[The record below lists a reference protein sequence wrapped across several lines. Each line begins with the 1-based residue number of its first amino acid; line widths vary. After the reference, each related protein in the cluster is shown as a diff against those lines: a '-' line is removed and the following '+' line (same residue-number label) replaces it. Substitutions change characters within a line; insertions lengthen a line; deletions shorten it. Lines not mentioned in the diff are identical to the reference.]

1 MTAVVA
7 AKSTSMAGKKLRKLY
22 TITNPRQKWTADE
35 HDRFLHALVLH
46 GRDWKRIEAFV
57 ATKTATQIRSHAQKH
72 FLRAQ
77 KMGLAVPP
85 AHPRRVGAVR
95 QAQPPISWLPSF
107 ADDDAVMSEDE
118 TISIRQLPLSPDHPD
133 FALVYRFVGDVFG
146 SDAPRPVEA
155 QLQRLLGAD
164 PVIVETIL
172 CVLGNLEASLSF

>member
-1 MTAVVA
+1 MSAVVA
-7 AKSTSMAGKKLRKLY
+7 KSTEMAGKKLRKPY
-22 TITNPRQKWTADE
+22 TITNPLQKWTADE
-35 HDRFLHALVLH
+35 HDRFLHTLVLH
-46 GRDWKRIEAFV
+46 GHDWKRIEAFV
-57 ATKTATQIRSHAQKH
+57 ATKTATQIHSHAQKH

-85 AHPRRVGAVR
+85 AHPRRAGAVR

-118 TISIRQLPLSPDHPD
+118 TIGQLPLSPDHPD

-164 PVIVETIL
+164 PAIVDTIL
-172 CVLGNLEASLSF
+172 RVLGYLEANLSF

>member
-1 MTAVVA
+1 MAAVVA
-7 AKSTSMAGKKLRKLY
+7 AKSTGMAGKKLRKPY

-35 HDRFLHALVLH
+35 HDRFLHALVLY

-57 ATKTATQIRSHAQKH
+57 ATKTTTQIRSHAQKH

-85 AHPRRVGAVR
+85 VHPRRAGAVR

-107 ADDDAVMSEDE
+107 ADDDDAIMSEDE
-118 TISIRQLPLSPDHPD
+118 TIGQLPLSPDHPD

-164 PVIVETIL
+164 PAIVDTIL
-172 CVLGNLEASLSF
+172 RVLGNLEANLSF